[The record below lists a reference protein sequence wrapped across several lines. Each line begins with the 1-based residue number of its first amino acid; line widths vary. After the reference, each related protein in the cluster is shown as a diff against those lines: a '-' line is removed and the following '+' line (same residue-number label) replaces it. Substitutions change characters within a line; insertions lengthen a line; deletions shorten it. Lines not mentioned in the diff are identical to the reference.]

1 MSNPA
6 LVFRFGCH
14 TCGAELD
21 DDRWSLSCQCAR
33 CEMLERRKHTDELFR
48 KLLAEMATVAP
59 ASAANNIKP
68 LATKFVFGRRF
79 GG

>member
-21 DDRWSLSCQCAR
+21 DDCWSLLCQCAR

-48 KLLAEMATVAP
+48 KLLAEIADEGLAITVRHDWP
-59 ASAANNIKP
+59 G
-68 LATKFVFGRRF
+68 T
-79 GG
+79 